1 MNPVLPVGL
10 QVRARVPASSA
21 NLGPGFDSLGIALG
35 IYDDISVTVS
45 GAGLR
50 ISVSGEGAQGV
61 PLDERH
67 LVVRAITRGLE
78 AAGVTAAGLDG
89 ECRNSI
95 PHSRGL
101 GSSASAVVGGLA
113 AAAGLVRAAGV
124 GTTLSTEV
132 LVQLASEFEGH
143 PDNASA
149 SVLGSAVVSWSDAV
163 CGEGRGGMGPGTD
176 GPGSDARHE
185 VGYFASKLDV
195 HPSIRA
201 FVMIPQVES
210 STAVTRGLLPD
221 AVARVD
227 AVFNVSRAAL
237 AVVALTTDPGL
248 LLAATEDRLHQDY
261 RAPVM
266 PATADMVRWLRDRQ
280 VPATV
285 SGAGPTV
292 LALTASPL
300 PAGSHEKA
308 AELGFVLD
316 EVEIAPGVV
325 VH

>member
-1 MNPVLPVGL
+1 M
-10 QVRARVPASSA
+10 
-21 NLGPGFDSLGIALG
+21 
-35 IYDDISVTVS
+35 
-45 GAGLR
+45 
-50 ISVSGEGAQGV
+50 
-61 PLDERH
+61 
-67 LVVRAITRGLE
+67 VRAINRGLA
-78 AAGVTAAGLDG
+78 AAGVTAPGLDV

-124 GTTLSTEV
+124 GTPLSTEV

-149 SVLGSAVVSWSDAV
+149 SVLGSAVVSWSEVA
-163 CGEGRGGMGPGTD
+163 GGQVHPALD
-176 GPGSDARHE
+176 DDEAARAD
-185 VGYFASKLDV
+185 YFARRVDV

-201 FVMIPQVES
+201 HVMIPQVES

-221 AVARVD
+221 AVARAD

-237 AVVALTTDPGL
+237 AVVALGTDPSL
-248 LLAATEDRLHQDY
+248 LFAATEDRLHQEY

-266 PATADMVRWLRDRQ
+266 PATAEMVRWLRERG

-292 LALTASPL
+292 LALTDSPL
-300 PAGSHEKA
+300 PAGAKEKA
-308 AELGFVLD
+308 AELGFTLD
-316 EVEIAPGVV
+316 EVAIASGVV

>member
-1 MNPVLPVGL
+1 MNPVLPPG
-10 QVRARVPASSA
+10 VRAAARVPASSA

-35 IYDDISVTVS
+35 IYDDISAAV
-45 GAGLR
+45 GEPGLR

-61 PLDERH
+61 PLDDAH
-67 LVVRAITRGLE
+67 LVVRAINRGLQ
-78 AAGVTAAGLDG
+78 AAGVTVEGLDVQ
-89 ECRNSI
+89 CRNSI

-113 AAAGLVRAAGV
+113 VAAGLVRAAGV
-124 GTTLSTEV
+124 GTQLSAQD
-132 LVQLASEFEGH
+132 LIQLSSEFEGH

-149 SVLGSAVVSWSDAV
+149 SVLGGPVVSWSEVASDTHN
-163 CGEGRGGMGPGTD
+163 GESNTPGV
-176 GPGSDARHE
+176 E
-185 VGYFASKLDV
+185 YFARALTV
-195 HPSIRA
+195 HPGIRA
-201 FVMIPQVES
+201 FVMIPEVES

-221 AVARVD
+221 AVARAD

-237 AVVALTTDPGL
+237 AVVALTSEPNL
-248 LLAATEDRLHQDY
+248 LMAATQDRLHQDY

-266 PATADMVRWLRDRQ
+266 PATAALVQWLRERR

-292 LALTASPL
+292 LALTAADMPVH
-300 PAGSHEKA
+300 ARERA

>member
-1 MNPVLPVGL
+1 MNPVLPPG
-10 QVRARVPASSA
+10 VRAAARVPASSA

-35 IYDDISVTVS
+35 IYDDISASV
-45 GAGLR
+45 GEPGLR

-61 PLDERH
+61 PLDDAH
-67 LVVRAITRGLE
+67 LVVRAINRGLQ
-78 AAGVTAAGLDG
+78 AAGVTVSGLDVK
-89 ECRNSI
+89 CRNSI

-113 AAAGLVRAAGV
+113 VAAGLVRTAGV
-124 GTTLSTEV
+124 GTPLSTET
-132 LVQLASEFEGH
+132 LIQLSSEFEGH

-149 SVLGSAVVSWSDAV
+149 SVLGGPVVSWSEVSSNSRPAGD
-163 CGEGRGGMGPGTD
+163 EGNTPGV
-176 GPGSDARHE
+176 E
-185 VGYFASKLDV
+185 YFARALPV
-195 HPSIRA
+195 HPEIRA
-201 FVMIPQVES
+201 YVMVPEVES
-210 STAVTRGLLPD
+210 STAITRGLLPD
-221 AVARVD
+221 AVARTD

-237 AVVALTTDPGL
+237 AVVALTSEPKL
-248 LLAATEDRLHQDY
+248 LMTATQDRLHQEY

-266 PATADMVRWLRDRQ
+266 PATAALVQWLRERD

-292 LALTASPL
+292 LALSAADL
-300 PAGSHEKA
+300 PSQAREKA
-308 AELGFVLD
+308 TELGFVLD

>member
-1 MNPVLPVGL
+1 MNSVLPVG
-10 QVRARVPASSA
+10 VHSSARVPASSA
-21 NLGPGFDSLGIALG
+21 NLGPGFDCLGLALG
-35 IYDDISVTVS
+35 IYDDISASV
-45 GAGLR
+45 GEPGLR
-50 ISVSGEGAQGV
+50 ISVSGEGAEGV
-61 PLDERH
+61 PLDDAH
-67 LVVRAITRGLE
+67 LVVRAINSGLQ
-78 AAGVTAAGLDG
+78 AAGVTVTGLDVQ
-89 ECRNSI
+89 CRNSI

-113 AAAGLVRAAGV
+113 VADGLVRAAGV
-124 GTTLSTEV
+124 GTPLSPDTLI
-132 LVQLASEFEGH
+132 QLASEFEGH

-149 SVLGSAVVSWSDAV
+149 SVLGGAVVSWSESSVSAPH
-163 CGEGRGGMGPGTD
+163 GGTAGTTPGTD
-176 GPGSDARHE
+176 
-185 VGYFASKLDV
+185 YFARALAV
-195 HPSIRA
+195 HPEIRA
-201 FVMIPQVES
+201 FVMIPHIES

-221 AVARVD
+221 AVARAD

-237 AVVALTTDPGL
+237 AVVALTAEPRL
-248 LLAATEDRLHQDY
+248 LMAATRDRLHQEY

-266 PATADMVRWLRDRQ
+266 PATAALVEWLRERD

-292 LALTASPL
+292 LALTASGL
-300 PAGSHEKA
+300 PAEARGKA

>member
-1 MNPVLPVGL
+1 MNFVLPAGL

-21 NLGPGFDSLGIALG
+21 NLGPGFDTLGIALG
-35 IYDDISVTVS
+35 IYDDVSVTVA
-45 GAGLR
+45 GPGLR

-61 PLDERH
+61 PLDATH
-67 LVVRAITRGLE
+67 LVVRAINRGLS
-78 AAGVTAAGLDG
+78 AAGVTVPGLDV

-124 GTTLSTEV
+124 GTALTTDM

-149 SVLGSAVVSWSDAV
+149 SVLGSAVVSWSDVA
-163 CGEGRGGMGPGTD
+163 GGHMHPALETD
-176 GPGSDARHE
+176 APHEAR
-185 VGYFASKLDV
+185 YFARKLDL

-221 AVARVD
+221 AVARGD

-237 AVVALTTDPGL
+237 AIVALTTDPGL
-248 LLAATEDRLHQDY
+248 LFAATEDRLHQEY

-266 PATADMVRWLRDRQ
+266 PATAELVRWLRDRD

-292 LALTASPL
+292 LALTASPM
-300 PAGSHEKA
+300 PAGSQEMA
-308 AELGFVLD
+308 AELGFALD